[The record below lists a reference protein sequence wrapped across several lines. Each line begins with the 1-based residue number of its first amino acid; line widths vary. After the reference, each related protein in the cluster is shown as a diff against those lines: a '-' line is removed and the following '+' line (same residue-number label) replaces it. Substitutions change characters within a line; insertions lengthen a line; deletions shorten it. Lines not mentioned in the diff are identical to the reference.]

1 MAPRGTRAERGSAG
15 RGHQRRRCSGLR
27 LAAAGW
33 PGSAGREGE
42 RRRRGSWSAG
52 AEVRGGAA
60 AGGAPGPR
68 APHPSPGLQRA
79 AGAGGGRPT
88 GRRPRPQADF
98 TLETSNAGPTGEPRG
113 EVPGGTRQLTP
124 GSPAQVHLGHLA
136 CTGVGPG
143 PTESSLFSHSPEG
156 RLAGSQVVDG
166 RNQLPGVHP
175 SALTSGESP
184 AVPIHHQGSI
194 WAGPGSLCRGSGA
207 PCGFQKGHPRRL
219 SVRSRTPESVQQ
231 LELSPGEESC
241 TRSLKRRGGRA
252 RSLGAVGC
260 SAGSCP

>member
-1 MAPRGTRAERGSAG
+1 MAPREDTSAAAAPGCDWPPPAGLAGGAEGGAGGPGLGAARGRGRGAELGSAG
-15 RGHQRRRCSGLR
+15 RQ
-27 LAAAGW
+27 
-33 PGSAGREGE
+33 GE
-42 RRRRGSWSAG
+42 RRRRGSASAG

-113 EVPGGTRQLTP
+113 EVPGGTRQLTS

-136 CTGVGPG
+136 CTG
-143 PTESSLFSHSPEG
+143 TESSLFSHSPEG

-175 SALTSGESP
+175 SSLTSGPQLTRTLRHALWASP
-184 AVPIHHQGSI
+184 PLLPRILDPRSSWKPLPCYEIHS
-194 WAGPGSLCRGSGA
+194 SGDMN
-207 PCGFQKGHPRRL
+207 L
-219 SVRSRTPESVQQ
+219 
-231 LELSPGEESC
+231 
-241 TRSLKRRGGRA
+241 
-252 RSLGAVGC
+252 
-260 SAGSCP
+260 